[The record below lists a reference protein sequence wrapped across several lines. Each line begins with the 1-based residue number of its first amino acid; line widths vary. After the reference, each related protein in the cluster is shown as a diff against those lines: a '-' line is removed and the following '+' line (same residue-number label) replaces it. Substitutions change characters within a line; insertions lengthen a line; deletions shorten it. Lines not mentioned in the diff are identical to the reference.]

1 MLDLDHVLCMVPP
14 DGDMATRPAIARP
27 ASARR
32 AGSPGR
38 EPRVRMAVVPDTD
51 RSYDVTVFG
60 ATGFVGRLLAG
71 YLAENAPPDTRIALA
86 GRSRERLHA
95 VRDSLPEA
103 ARDWAV
109 LTADSS
115 DRPSL
120 DALAAQTRVLAT
132 TVGPYAK
139 YGMPVV
145 EACAAAGTDYADLT
159 GEVLFVREAIDRV
172 DGVARKT
179 GARIVHACGYDSIPS
194 DLSTFLLARR
204 AADDDAG
211 GLTDVRLVARLRG
224 GLSGGTIASIRAQV
238 EAMQSDPAHRRIAL
252 DPFAL
257 SPDRAAEPDTRQPR
271 DAGPPTRLPD
281 GSWTAPFVMAPFNT
295 RIVRRSNALQD
306 WAYGRALRYGEVMG
320 AGRGVPGAVTAAGTT
335 AGLVGALA
343 VLALPPAR
351 RLLDRVLP
359 EPGTGP
365 GEEARAAGWFR
376 MVVDARTESGRRYRA
391 TAAGPGDPGY
401 AATAVMLGESVLA
414 LALDGDRLPERAGSL
429 TPSTAMGEVL
439 VERLRAA
446 GHTYEV
452 APA

>member
-1 MLDLDHVLCMVPP
+1 
-14 DGDMATRPAIARP
+14 
-27 ASARR
+27 
-32 AGSPGR
+32 
-38 EPRVRMAVVPDTD
+38 MAVVPDTD
-51 RSYDVTVFG
+51 RSHDVVVYG

-71 YLAENAPPDTRIALA
+71 YLAEHAPPDVRIALA
-86 GRSRERLHA
+86 GRSRERLQE

-103 ARDWAV
+103 ARGWAV

-132 TVGPYAK
+132 TVGPYVA

-145 EACAAAGTDYADLT
+145 EACAAAGTHYADLT
-159 GEVLFVREAIDRV
+159 GEVLFVRDAIDRV
-172 DGVARKT
+172 DDGARKT

-194 DLSTFLLARR
+194 DLSSFLLAQQ
-204 AADDDAG
+204 AAADDAG
-211 GLTDVRLVARLRG
+211 GLTDVRLVATLRG
-224 GLSGGTIASIRAQV
+224 GLSGGTIASMRAQV
-238 EAMQSDPAHRRIAL
+238 EAMRSDPAHRRMVL

-257 SPDRAAEPDTRQPR
+257 SPDRTAEPDTRQPR
-271 DAGPPTRLPD
+271 DAGPPARRPD
-281 GSWTAPFVMAPFNT
+281 GRWTAPFVMAPFNT
-295 RIVRRSNALQD
+295 RIVRRSNALQG
-306 WAYGRALRYGEVMG
+306 WSYGRGFSYGEVMG
-320 AGRGVPGAVTAAGTT
+320 AGRGVSGAVTAAGTT

-343 VLALPPAR
+343 AMAFPPGR
-351 RLLDRVLP
+351 RLLDAVLP

-365 GEEARAAGWFR
+365 GEEARAKGWFR
-376 MVVDARTESGRRYRA
+376 MVVDAQTESGRSYRA

-414 LALDGDRLPERAGSL
+414 LAFDGDRLPRRAGSL
-429 TPSTAMGEVL
+429 TPASAMGQVL